1 LLNPGV
7 IVEIINFIYQNM
19 PMIAGLFLD
28 HIKIVLFAVSGAI
41 LIGVPT
47 GIAISLNKGLSDLV
61 LGTAT
66 AILTIPSIA
75 LFGLLIPVLSP
86 FGNGIGYVPAVI
98 AVLLYSL
105 LPIIRNTFIA
115 LRSIDPDLREAA
127 EGIGM
132 HSWQR
137 LLWIE
142 LPLSVP
148 LVMAGIRVA
157 VVSNIGVAAIAAYI
171 GAGGLGTLIS
181 RGLSQSDPRQLITGA
196 IAISLLAILMDF
208 GLLGIQRLLTP
219 TGILPSKRVPS

>member
-1 LLNPGV
+1 MQV
-7 IVEIINFIYQNM
+7 SDFIWQNFA
-19 PMIAGLFLD
+19 MISQLFFD
-28 HIKIVLFAVSGAI
+28 HIKIVILAVLGAM
-41 LIGVPT
+41 LIGVPV
-47 GIAISLNKGLSDLV
+47 GIAISLNKTLSNLV
-61 LGTAT
+61 LGAAT

-75 LFGLLIPVLSP
+75 LFGLLIPALAP
-86 FGNGIGYVPAVI
+86 FGHGIGYVPAVI

-105 LPIIRNTFIA
+105 LPIIRNTHTAING
-115 LRSIDPDLREAA
+115 IDPNLREAA
-127 EGIGM
+127 NGIGL

-181 RGLSQSDPRQLITGA
+181 RGISQSDPRQLITGA

-208 GLLGIQRLLTP
+208 ALLGIQRLLTP
-219 TGILPSKRVPS
+219 AGLLPAKRILP